1 MFLDRVEILV
11 ASGRGGDGCVS
22 FRREKFVPKGGP
34 DGGDGGN
41 GGNVILR
48 VDEGLNT
55 LIDLT
60 GRAVFAA
67 KNGKPGQGK
76 TKKGAKGDDLVIAV
90 PPGTIVKD
98 AETLRTLRDLTKPG
112 VELIVVEGGRGGRG
126 NKRFSSPTNRTPREA
141 EDGQPSEERKLRLEL
156 KLIADIGLIG
166 LPNAGKSTL
175 LSRISAAHPKIADY
189 PFTTTRPQ
197 LGIVATSDFQR
208 FVVADIPGLIEG
220 AHEGA
225 GLGDEFLRHI
235 ERTRVLAHLIDIA
248 PLAGP
253 SPREAYDMIRREM
266 ALYSPALVEK
276 PEIVVANKMD
286 LTDAE
291 EHLAQLRD
299 EIEVEVIPIS
309 AVTGKGVPGLVGKFS
324 EMIHGGDESQ

>member
-1 MFLDRVEILV
+1 M
-11 ASGRGGDGCVS
+11 ASGKGGDGCVS
-22 FRREKFVPKGGP
+22 FRREKFVPRGGP

-41 GGNVILR
+41 GGSVILR
-48 VDEGLNT
+48 VDDGINT
-55 LIDLT
+55 LIDLN

-67 KNGKPGQGK
+67 KGGKPGQGK
-76 TKKGAKGDDLVIAV
+76 NKKGAKGDDLVIAV

-98 AETLRTLRDLTKPG
+98 AETLRALRDLTKPG
-112 VELIVVEGGRGGRG
+112 AELLVVEGGRGGRG
-126 NKRFSSPTNRTPREA
+126 NKRFTTSANRAPREA
-141 EDGQPSEERKLRLEL
+141 QEGQPNEGRRLLLEL

-189 PFTTTRPQ
+189 PFTTTKPQ

-220 AHEGA
+220 AHAGA

-235 ERTRVLAHLIDIA
+235 ERTRILAHIIDID
-248 PLAGP
+248 PLTGP
-253 SPREAYDMIRREM
+253 SPREAYEMLRREM

-291 EHLAQLRD
+291 ESLAQLSN
-299 EIEVEVIPIS
+299 EIGVEVIPIS
-309 AVTGKGVPGLVGKFS
+309 AVTGKGIPGLIGKFS
-324 EMIHGGDESQ
+324 EVLYGDESQ

>member
-1 MFLDRVEILV
+1 MFIDRVEILV

-34 DGGDGGN
+34 DGGDGGH
-41 GGNVILR
+41 GGNVVLR
-48 VDEGLNT
+48 VDEGINT

-76 TKKGAKGDDLVIAV
+76 NKTGARGDDMLIPV

-112 VELIVVEGGRGGRG
+112 TELIVVEGGRGGRG
-126 NKRFSSPTNRTPREA
+126 NRRFTSSTNRTPREA
-141 EDGQPSEERKLRLEL
+141 EDGQPSEERKLLLEL
-156 KLIADIGLIG
+156 KLIADVGLIG

-189 PFTTTRPQ
+189 PFTTTTPQ
-197 LGIVATSDFQR
+197 LGIVATNDFQR

-253 SPREAYDMIRREM
+253 EPREAYEMIRREM
-266 ALYSPALVEK
+266 ALYSEALVEK

-286 LTDAE
+286 LTDADD
-291 EHLAQLRD
+291 HLAQLRSK
-299 EIEVEVIPIS
+299 IGVEVVPIS
-309 AVTGKGVPGLVGKFS
+309 AVTGKGIPGLVGKFS
-324 EMIHGGDESQ
+324 EMLDADESQ